1 MTDPCDPMPPLVR
14 AFWQVLSNS
23 PAERAWLKR
32 HGHALIE
39 ALQPPAGDDEA
50 GLAEILRLMREGLQG
65 PDGWGT
71 AIWDHDLVAR
81 VSDVAALG
89 PMEQRRLELVES
101 WEAASAHVSQSRDLE
116 QAKERALEVTER
128 IQEVI
133 RLAVEFELV
142 AMD

>member
-1 MTDPCDPMPPLVR
+1 MTSNLDTMPPLVK
-14 AFWQVLSNS
+14 AFWEVLSNS
-23 PAERAWLKR
+23 PSERDWLKR
-32 HGHALIE
+32 HGHALID
-39 ALQPPAGDDEA
+39 ALPAVAVDFDA

-71 AIWDHDLVAR
+71 VIWEHDLVAR
-81 VSDVAALG
+81 VIDVAVLRPA
-89 PMEQRRLELVES
+89 EQRRLELVES
-101 WEAASAHVSQSRDLE
+101 WDAVRTYVSASLDLE
-116 QAKERALEVTER
+116 EAKQRALEVTER

>member
-1 MTDPCDPMPPLVR
+1 VAVDFD
-14 AFWQVLSNS
+14 
-23 PAERAWLKR
+23 
-32 HGHALIE
+32 
-39 ALQPPAGDDEA
+39 A

-71 AIWDHDLVAR
+71 VIWEHDLVAR
-81 VSDVAALG
+81 VIDVAVLRPA
-89 PMEQRRLELVES
+89 EQRRLELVES
-101 WEAASAHVSQSRDLE
+101 WDAVRTYVSASLDLE
-116 QAKERALEVTER
+116 EAKQRALEVTER

>member
-1 MTDPCDPMPPLVR
+1 MPPLVK
-14 AFWQVLSNS
+14 AFWEVLSSSS
-23 PAERAWLKR
+23 PERAWMKR
-32 HGHALIE
+32 HGHALIDS
-39 ALQPPAGDDEA
+39 LPAQAEDFEA
-50 GLAEILRLMREGLQG
+50 GLAEILRLMREGLLG

-101 WEAASAHVSQSRDLE
+101 WDAASAHVSQSLDLE
-116 QAKERALEVTER
+116 EAKQRALEVTER